1 MGAWQQFKRN
11 GDFMINFNL
20 LLEYYPLLLQ
30 GVVTS
35 LQIAFTSCAIGAV
48 IGTGLGIILA
58 GKNKS
63 AKLFAQVYVSIV
75 RGTPMLIQIM
85 GTYFVLRS
93 LGVPIP
99 ALWSAIISIGL
110 NSAAYLSQTILSG
123 ITSVSKGQIE
133 AAKTLGFTPAQ
144 TIRYIIF
151 PQAIRTVL
159 PNLESEIVTL
169 IKDSSLA
176 STIGVYELTQRGQV
190 IMSQTYDMPS
200 IFFAI
205 GIIYLM
211 LTTTV
216 TILMSFL
223 NKKINYHAKP

>member
-1 MGAWQQFKRN
+1 
-11 GDFMINFNL
+11 MINFNL
-20 LLEYYPLLLQ
+20 LVKYYPLFAT
-30 GVVTS
+30 GVITS
-35 LQIAFTSCAIGAV
+35 LEIAFASCAIGAI
-48 IGTGLGIILA
+48 IGTGLGITLA
-58 GKNKS
+58 GKNKI
-63 AKLFAQVYVSIV
+63 AKLFAQAYVSVV
-75 RGTPMLIQIM
+75 RGTPMLVQIM

-93 LGVPIP
+93 CGIAVP

-133 AAKTLGFTPAQ
+133 AAKTLGFSSFQ
-144 TIRYIIF
+144 TIRYIVF
-151 PQAIRTVL
+151 PQAIRSIL

-176 STIGVYELTQRGQV
+176 STLGVYELTQQGQT
-190 IMSQTYDMPS
+190 IISQTYDTPS
-200 IFFAI
+200 VYFAI
-205 GIIYLM
+205 GLIYLI

-216 TILMSFL
+216 TILMSLL

>member
-1 MGAWQQFKRN
+1 
-11 GDFMINFNL
+11 MINFDL
-20 LLEYYPLLLQ
+20 LIKYYPLLLA
-30 GVVTS
+30 GIMTS
-35 LQIAFTSCAIGAV
+35 LEIAFISCGIGAIV
-48 IGTGLGIILA
+48 GTCLGIILA
-58 GKNKS
+58 GKNKI
-63 AKLFAQVYVSIV
+63 AKFFAQTYVSII
-75 RGTPMLIQIM
+75 RGTPMLIQVM
-85 GTYFVLRS
+85 GTYAVLRTV
-93 LGVPIP
+93 GIAIP

-110 NSAAYLSQTILSG
+110 NSAAYLSQTILTG

-176 STIGVYELTQRGQV
+176 STIGVYEIMQQGQV
-190 IMSQTYDMPS
+190 VISQTYDTPS
-200 IFFAI
+200 VYFAI
-205 GIIYLM
+205 GIIYLI

-216 TILMSFL
+216 TILMSLL
-223 NKKINYHAKP
+223 NKKINYHAQS

>member
-1 MGAWQQFKRN
+1 
-11 GDFMINFNL
+11 MINFDL
-20 LLEYYPLLLQ
+20 LLQYYPLLLH
-30 GVVTS
+30 GVATS
-35 LQIAFTSCAIGAV
+35 LQIAFISCAIGAV

-63 AKLFAQVYVSIV
+63 AKLFAQAYVSVV
-75 RGTPMLIQIM
+75 RGTPMLIQVM

-99 ALWSAIISIGL
+99 TLWSAIISIGL

-176 STIGVYELTQRGQV
+176 STIGVYELTQQGTV

-200 IFFAI
+200 VYFAV
-205 GIIYLM
+205 GLIYLV

-216 TILMSFL
+216 TILMSLL

>member
-1 MGAWQQFKRN
+1 MIDFK
-11 GDFMINFNL
+11 L
-20 LLEYYPLLLQ
+20 LFQYYPLLLA
-30 GVVTS
+30 GVATS

-63 AKLFAQVYVSIV
+63 AKLLAQAYVSII
-75 RGTPMLIQIM
+75 RGTPMLIQVM
-85 GTYFVLRS
+85 GTYFILRAF
-93 LGVPIP
+93 GIPIQ

-176 STIGVYELTQRGQV
+176 STIGVYELTQQGKV
-190 IMSQTYDMPS
+190 IMSQTFDMPS
-200 IFFAI
+200 IYFAVA
-205 GIIYLM
+205 IIYLI

-216 TILMSFL
+216 TILMSLL
-223 NKKINYHAKP
+223 NKKINYHVKP